1 MKITAVE
8 AHVVAPGHR
17 RPMLL
22 VRVLTDAGHYGV
34 GECSPM
40 NVHVLR
46 TFVTA
51 SLGPMIVGMEAMET
65 EKIWRRMMFG
75 AYKLGPGGAQ
85 FEAMAGIDIALWDIK
100 GKALGVPVHTLLG
113 GKVRDKVAFYA
124 SLPRYDTPE
133 EACDVARACRDQ
145 GYSAVKFHTAHMWG
159 FDKFDDDTLPIVRAS
174 RKELGDGFG
183 LMVDVN
189 CGYTTANALRIG
201 LELEQLG
208 VAHFEEPVAE
218 YDRKGLAQLA
228 DALSMPVSAGEQ
240 CYSRWQHR
248 DLIEEGRPDILQPDV
263 VKTGISELVKIVAL
277 ASVHNIPVALHN
289 IQPTVGTAATLQ
301 CAAAFADCTYLQEF
315 GITDHPSTN
324 GLFREIYA
332 PVDGHIPAPDLPGL
346 GLELDETRL
355 AELTA

>member
-8 AHVVAPGHR
+8 AHIVAPQHR

-34 GECSPM
+34 GESSPM
-40 NVHVLR
+40 NVHVLKAFIER
-46 TFVTA
+46 
-51 SLGPMIVGMEAMET
+51 SLAPMIIGMNAFEI
-65 EKIWRRMMFG
+65 EKVWRRMMFG

-124 SLPRYDTPE
+124 SLPRYDTAD
-133 EACDVARACRDQ
+133 EACTIAARCRDE
-145 GYSAVKFHTAHMWG
+145 GYTAVKFHTAHMWG
-159 FDKFDDDTLPIVRAS
+159 FDDFEDDSVPVVRRS
-174 RKELGDGFG
+174 RKELGDAFG

-189 CGYTTANALRIG
+189 CGYTTANALKVG
-201 LELEQLG
+201 LALQELG
-208 VAHFEEPVAE
+208 TMHFEEPVAE
-218 YDRKGLAQLA
+218 YDRRGLAELA

-248 DLIEEGRPDILQPDV
+248 DLIEQGRPDILQPDV
-263 VKTGISELVKIVAL
+263 VKTGISELIKIVAF
-277 ASVHNIPVALHN
+277 ASAHNIPVALHN
-289 IQPTVGTAATLQ
+289 IQPTVGTAATLH

-315 GITDHPSTN
+315 GITDHPSTSA
-324 GLFREIYA
+324 LFASIYA
-332 PVDGHIPAPDLPGL
+332 PVDGYIETPETPGL
-346 GLELDETRL
+346 GLELNETRL